1 MKFILLA
8 LLTLAAVSCASHQ
21 DREPSSER
29 NDVSH
34 GVNHDYNYGT
44 R

>member
-8 LLTLAAVSCASHQ
+8 LFSLALVSCASHQ
-21 DREPSSER
+21 DREPSSE